1 MVDNEDDRLKCP
13 KCPGQWSRWWGVRTD
28 HQGWNG
34 LGMVIGIIVIT
45 ISVVITV
52 IKAGKAC
59 ECWWLSLKLSYVI
72 YIHHHQKEHHQN
84 HSDIFITTITR
95 HDVACNSSKYQ
106 GDDIGVICQECTA
119 SATIIIIIIIIII
132 TTTIIIIII
141 IVIII
146 AILSSL
152 SSKGGVAYVRPAG
165 SSHLLPI
172 PNYYHHHH
180 HHHHALSSLFFNKE
194 EHCNGDPTTTTDTTE
209 GGKNNL
215 KSQMLRWLKTLWA
228 LQCLSLITS
237 MLIAYKSKSCGNFR
251 RRQSIKR
258 KRNNSWCWHDYNY
271 NCATPRWLQVKMFSS
286 KSIL

>member
-119 SATIIIIIIIIII
+119 SATIIIIIIIILI

-146 AILSSL
+146 AILIIIKRRSGLCSTGWVKSLTKLLSPSSPL
-152 SSKGGVAYVRPAG
+152 SS
-165 SSHLLPI
+165 SSPSS
-172 PNYYHHHH
+172 P
-180 HHHHALSSLFFNKE
+180 LSSLFFNKE

-209 GGKNNL
+209 GSQNNL
-215 KSQMLRWLKTLWA
+215 KSQMLRWLKTLPLWA
-228 LQCLSLITS
+228 L
-237 MLIAYKSKSCGNFR
+237 AYR
-251 RRQSIKR
+251 
-258 KRNNSWCWHDYNY
+258 
-271 NCATPRWLQVKMFSS
+271 
-286 KSIL
+286 